1 MSREWNLPEEY
12 SIFEIILYFEVKVI
26 VSLFGNNVTLANP
39 ETSWYS
45 SNKRLN
51 LANLTRVNMGLKGR
65 TGVDLT
71 DFPINGES

>member
-1 MSREWNLPEEY
+1 MAREWNLPEEY
-12 SIFEIILYFEVKVI
+12 SIFEMILYFEVKVT

-51 LANLTRVNMGLKGR
+51 LANLPQVNMGPRGDLK
-65 TGVDLT
+65 
-71 DFPINGES
+71 

>member
-1 MSREWNLPEEY
+1 MSRKWNLPQEY
-12 SIFEIILYFEVKVI
+12 SIFEIILHFEVKVT

-51 LANLTRVNMGLKGR
+51 LANLPQVNIKGR
-65 TGVDLT
+65 PEVDLT